1 MVKNFLGI
9 SPTAQKIAQNYH
21 MVQYE
26 IKRVSTYQR
35 ELSGEQEESEK
46 NGEIYWLH
54 SDDLITEF
62 VSNCKN

>member
-1 MVKNFLGI
+1 
-9 SPTAQKIAQNYH
+9 